1 MEKKYKVLF
10 VDDDRR
16 YADSLIDR
24 ATGKNFQLEYC
35 DNWEDAKSK
44 LDEGFDAY
52 DAVIVDGK
60 GKLTKDSRGDNQKH
74 VIRASNELSE
84 MKGAGRYI
92 PYVVLSKYDEIEDM
106 VDATFFEK
114 NKEEDQ
120 MFDHLISEIEKSEN
134 KIIKAKFPEP
144 FNCFGE
150 KYLDREHEKYLIN
163 IIKVFESDKVEN
175 PENLLFNPCRIMLE
189 EIFRQIS
196 NAREKVLPHAL
207 INYEKQRVALKNC
220 SKYLSGVSVTVDKIP
235 YSAPKFLDDHISQ
248 QIQTI
253 IAVCHPSSH
262 EIQDKYSKYTFMS
275 VLWALF
281 DVLIWLKRFIDES
294 PRQRKD

>member
-1 MEKKYKVLF
+1 MIMEKTYKVLF

-16 YADSLIDR
+16 YAETLIDR
-24 ATGKNFQLEYC
+24 ASGKGIELVHF
-35 DNWEDAKSK
+35 DNWEEAKSE
-44 LDEGFDAY
+44 LDEHFDAY
-52 DAVIVDGK
+52 EAVIVDGK
-60 GKLTKDSRGDNQKH
+60 GKLTKDSPGDDQIH
-74 VIRASNELSE
+74 VSKALQDLAA
-84 MKGAGRYI
+84 MKITPPFA
-92 PYVVLSKYDEIEDM
+92 VLSKYIELKDFHL
-106 VDATFFEK
+106 AEFFEK
-114 NKEEDQ
+114 GKQEMELFEYLTKAIEN
-120 MFDHLISEIEKSEN
+120 SEITQ
-134 KIIKAKFPEP
+134 IKRKYSEP
-144 FNCFGE
+144 FNCFGD
-150 KYLDREHEKYLIN
+150 KYLERKYEKLLIN
-163 IIKVFESDKVEN
+163 IIQVFENDKVEN